1 MKPTIATNNTR
12 VKTAIT
18 PMTMGITSGLSFCF
32 LDVEKGD
39 ADRLVDVFVTEVE
52 GREEDVEDKGDVE
65 VTVEELS
72 FSEQSVIF

>member
-1 MKPTIATNNTR
+1 MSYCLIKKLP
-12 VKTAIT
+12 
-18 PMTMGITSGLSFCF
+18 FCF

-39 ADRLVDVFVTEVE
+39 AAADGLVDVFVTEVE

-72 FSEQSVIF
+72 FSVRE